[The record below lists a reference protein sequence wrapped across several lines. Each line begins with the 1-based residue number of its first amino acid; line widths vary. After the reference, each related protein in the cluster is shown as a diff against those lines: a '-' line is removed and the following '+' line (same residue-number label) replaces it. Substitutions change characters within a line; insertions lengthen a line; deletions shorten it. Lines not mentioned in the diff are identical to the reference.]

1 MNFYVSVPK
10 SGPIYLLVNNSAE
23 QSIPP
28 EEKFVPR
35 YGAGDSH
42 GVKAG
47 KIYWGQALLR
57 ESINQ
62 NKQERLR
69 ELTKIMIQ
77 KVIKNEIPIISLMA
91 NGINSDQIKE
101 YLVVQSTTSQSN
113 VQSTT
118 SQPKTL
124 TGDRNS
130 VFFNIGSDGDL
141 STLYTLNTNQVQDY
155 WENTVKR
162 KVNAFVSNDYSP
174 FNAQKSENYIMGH
187 NHPDGSE
194 PSNTDLRVGGVALS
208 LVLTQNSVY
217 FIDYTSKPQDLDKLQ
232 ASFMEYNKALTSA
245 CLETQ
250 QEANSGKI
258 GDKQQESNSRIQY
271 ASRLLSCNIKTYQGN
286 FEDDPLRPFNLL
298 QVKLINQSLDLS
310 KRNPLLQAIMEKILS
325 TPEALQILGNALELY
340 SSDELYPEAM
350 PNKSESD
357 FEKILKE
364 ALVEVFNAQ
373 AIFQID
379 RLNSNPKAIN
389 SEILTNLP
397 EPRELAAAVVS
408 GDINSFLSRSTFLD
422 LHSELRCRHETDAA
436 YYYSLKE
443 NFGISVARIPLK
455 EILDEED
462 YKQFQYIKAEFVR
475 ALVLDDSYSEYN
487 KAREFWINSFVPLN
501 IKEGTKAMSFFSEN
515 DLENYSELAEKT
527 VKVLGADDVE
537 GFRTTYQNLDSDRK
551 KLFFLSALW
560 KESHPI
566 VNKLNEVV
574 SNEDLNRF
582 NNDLH
587 ELCLRDCVKGYIKT
601 FGERLDFDISH
612 LGQIYYIA
620 NRYEEEGYAADLVD
634 AIGKSL
640 KKKGTQIDKNLYE
653 FFTSDRITNEYKE
666 KLAALLPLQE
676 RGNEYCAKLFL
687 QASTNKNVPF
697 KLKQI
702 LQGKLEPFTLSKT
715 PLNNAFTNEASSTNQ
730 ASFNSDDR
738 LLEVISDF
746 KIIATST
753 QAINR
758 ETIKKLAILAP
769 QYLLTEFPSRFILET
784 NNKERYSSDLVA
796 RLRGIDPI
804 HFKTDDF
811 RLIKTAFLEYLN
823 TNKAKYEADI
833 ERFKNNSV
841 LEGMMR
847 TKLNKTINQINF
859 FENPTNS

>member
-1 MNFYVSVPK
+1 
-10 SGPIYLLVNNSAE
+10 
-23 QSIPP
+23 
-28 EEKFVPR
+28 
-35 YGAGDSH
+35 
-42 GVKAG
+42 
-47 KIYWGQALLR
+47 
-57 ESINQ
+57 
-62 NKQERLR
+62 
-69 ELTKIMIQ
+69 MIQ

-101 YLVVQSTTSQSN
+101 YLVVQSTTSQS
-113 VQSTT
+113 
-118 SQPKTL
+118 KTL
-124 TGDRNS
+124 AGCKNS
-130 VFFNIGSDGDL
+130 VFFSIGSDGDL
-141 STLYTLNTNQVQDY
+141 NTLHTLDANQVQDY
-155 WENTVKR
+155 LQNKIR
-162 KVNAFVSNDYSP
+162 SKIDAFVSNDYSP
-174 FNAQKSENYIMGH
+174 FNAQKSEKYIMGH
-187 NHPDGSE
+187 NHPDGLE
-194 PSNTDLRVGGVALS
+194 LSNTDLRVGGVALS
-208 LVLTQNSVY
+208 LVLTQDSVY
-217 FIDYTSKPQDLDKLQ
+217 FIDYTSELQDLDKLQ
-232 ASFMEYNKALTSA
+232 ASFMEYNTALTSA

-250 QEANSGKI
+250 QEASGKKTE
-258 GDKQQESNSRIQY
+258 DVKQQESNSHIQY
-271 ASRLLSCNIKTYQGN
+271 ASRLLSCNIKTYQDS
-286 FEDDPLRPFNLL
+286 FEDDPLKPFNPL

-310 KRNPLLQAIMEKILS
+310 KRNQLLQAIMEKILS

-357 FEKILKE
+357 FKKILKE

-373 AIFQID
+373 AIFQLD

-397 EPRELAAAVVS
+397 RPRELAAAVVS

-422 LHSELRCRHETDAA
+422 LHSDLRYRDETNEAYDVD

-455 EILDEED
+455 EILDEEG
-462 YKQFQYIKAEFVR
+462 YTQFQYKKAEFVR
-475 ALVLDDSYSEYN
+475 DLFLDDSYSEFN
-487 KAREFWINSFVPLN
+487 EAREFWINSFVPLN
-501 IKEGTKAMSFFSEN
+501 IHEGTKAMNSFS
-515 DLENYSELAEKT
+515 DYSLWQLKELAEKT
-527 VKVLGADDVE
+527 VKVLGVDDVE

-574 SNEDLNRF
+574 SNEDLNCF
-582 NNDLH
+582 NNNLH
-587 ELCLRDCVKGYIKT
+587 ELCLRGCVKGYIKT
-601 FGERLDFDISH
+601 FGERLDFDTSH

-620 NRYEEEGYAADLVD
+620 HGYKEEGYARDFINS
-634 AIGKSL
+634 IGESL
-640 KKKGTQIDKNLYE
+640 KKKRSPIDKNLYE
-653 FFTSDRITNEYKE
+653 FFTSDRITNEYQE
-666 KLAALLPLQE
+666 QLAALLPLQE
-676 RGNEYCAKLFL
+676 RGDEYCTKLL
-687 QASTNKNVPF
+687 SPTSTKNNIGF
-697 KLKQI
+697 ELKQI
-702 LQGKLEPFTLSKT
+702 LQSKLKPFTLPKT
-715 PLNNAFTNEASSTNQ
+715 PPHNAFTNEASSTNQ

-804 HFKTDDF
+804 NFKTDDF
-811 RLIKTAFLEYLN
+811 QLIKTAFLEYLN

-847 TKLNKTINQINF
+847 TQLNKTINQINF
-859 FENPTNS
+859 FENPPNS